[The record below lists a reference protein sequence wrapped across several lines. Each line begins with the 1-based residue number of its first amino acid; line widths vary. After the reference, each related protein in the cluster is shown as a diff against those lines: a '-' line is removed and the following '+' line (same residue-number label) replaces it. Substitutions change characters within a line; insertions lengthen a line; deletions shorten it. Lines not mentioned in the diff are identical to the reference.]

1 MKEVAKVKLY
11 TIMCA
16 PGYRLSGGTG
26 AFTAERQWAMGVD
39 RIQRVRLGRNIA
51 AHVDTVI
58 TDVPGPRS
66 ALSFVRRP

>member
-1 MKEVAKVKLY
+1 MKLY

-16 PGYRLSGGTG
+16 PGYQPSGGTG
-26 AFTAERQWAMGVD
+26 AFTAKRQWAMGVD
-39 RIQRVRLGRNIA
+39 RIQRERLGRNDVA
-51 AHVDTVI
+51 AHVQTVI

>member
-1 MKEVAKVKLY
+1 VKLY

-26 AFTAERQWAMGVD
+26 AFTAKRQWAMGVD
-39 RIQRVRLGRNIA
+39 RIQRVQLGRNGIA
-51 AHVDTVI
+51 VHVPTVT